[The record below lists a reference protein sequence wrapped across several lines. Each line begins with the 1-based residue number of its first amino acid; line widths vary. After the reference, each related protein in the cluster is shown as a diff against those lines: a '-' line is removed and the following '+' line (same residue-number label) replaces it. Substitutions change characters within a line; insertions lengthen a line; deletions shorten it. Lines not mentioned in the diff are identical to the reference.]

1 MEQSFQD
8 SRQKDSNWLHLN
20 QLSQAKNNSRNI
32 MKILLENHSSTDSL
46 NKLLQNQLH
55 EWSGKDK
62 MSSKPEEKC
71 LEPLSD
77 STPSQEPQEEISA
90 SILLEMSSTDLT
102 VLNLPIRKLR
112 YGSNQ
117 RRKLVGQITLKHG
130 SINEI
135 FEKIKSNISILCLSE
150 ANGILIN

>member
-1 MEQSFQD
+1 
-8 SRQKDSNWLHLN
+8 
-20 QLSQAKNNSRNI
+20 
-32 MKILLENHSSTDSL
+32 
-46 NKLLQNQLH
+46 
-55 EWSGKDK
+55 

-77 STPSQEPQEEISA
+77 STPSQEPSEEIST
-90 SILLEMSSTDLT
+90 SILLKMSSTDLT